1 MAYATVDGVIVRYK
15 PLNSMIGTGTLDI
28 TTTDI
33 ASIYIADAESYMNAF
48 LSARYVVPVATE
60 PLVTML
66 CADIAIYKILED
78 RAPRIP
84 DFMQNRW
91 SAANSFLSQLANG
104 GMALTGSNQI
114 VSSGGDEEVWSNVLE
129 NPSGPVFQPVEAFS
143 HHVSSRWCEDDGWG
157 GNRGW

>member
-1 MAYATVDGVIVRYK
+1 MAYATVDDVLARYK

-33 ASIYIADAESYMNAF
+33 ASIYIADAEGYMNAF
-48 LSARYVVPVATE
+48 LSARYVTPVQTE

-66 CADIAIYKILED
+66 CSDIAIYKMCED

-84 DFMQNRW
+84 DFMEKRW
-91 SAANSFLSQLANG
+91 AAANSFLSQLANG
-104 GMALTGSNQI
+104 GMALTGSNQA

-129 NPSGPVFQPVEAFS
+129 NPTGPVFQPVEAYS
-143 HHVSSRWCEDDGWG
+143 HYVSSHWC
-157 GNRGW
+157 